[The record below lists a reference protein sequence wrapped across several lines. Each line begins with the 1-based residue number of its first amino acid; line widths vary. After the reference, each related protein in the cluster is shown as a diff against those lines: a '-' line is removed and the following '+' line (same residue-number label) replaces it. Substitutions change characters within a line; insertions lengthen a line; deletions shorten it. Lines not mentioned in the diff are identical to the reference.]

1 MLLQA
6 SCAGARVRRPVWK
19 SYAEISRLIR
29 NGPHHQGPLSN
40 RAHSALCTCTV
51 QTRSF
56 SSSKPLLNETRA
68 QSLPQFLKD
77 YKSSIRFPS
86 PTCSIASLKD
96 AKVGETVFLH
106 GYLGSNRKDMAKGLT
121 FTQLLSTDMATCVQ
135 LISLGKDEN
144 GKEKESHAK
153 LKTLNAHSPI
163 IIRGILKERIPPKDK
178 SETGVE
184 LIANIEVNVDDVQ
197 LLNTMPNALVT
208 GQTAFL
214 PEQRHLQIR
223 MGDDIRKALAFRAKV
238 AQLCRQ
244 RLIGSGFLEIE
255 TPLLFKSTPEGAR
268 EFLVPTRTKG
278 LAYALP
284 QSPQQYKQILMA
296 SGIPKYFQVA
306 RCFRDEDLRADRQ
319 PEFTQL
325 DLEMSFVTGEEV
337 MQQIEGL
344 IKHIWQE
351 MLGWTSP
358 DAQFTRM
365 AYHDAMAQY
374 GSDKPDLRLGME
386 IHRIEY
392 LLPADLILNIGPLHD
407 PIVEVMKLS
416 VSDDARQTQ
425 KFIASFMSSPDA
437 TPFQNNPEGKP
448 GIFVYDTKK
457 PLSGLHAFGF
467 EGAEQVEE
475 MLDLEQ
481 GDLVVLQARKNA
493 PFSGGFTPLGNLR
506 LALHKA
512 ARNEGLIEQPH
523 DFKFLWITDFPLFSP
538 SNDTDPGQGGAA
550 GLSAT
555 HHPFTAPKTP
565 EDVDLLLTDPS
576 AVTAEHYDIVVNGV
590 ELGGGSRR
598 IHDAKVQEYVL
609 RDVLQMSDERLQ
621 DFKHLIQVLSAG
633 CPPHAGLALGFDR
646 LIAVMMGKESVRD
659 VIAFPKSGK
668 GEDMLVKS
676 PNAVTKEQLETYH
689 LQLKE

>member
-1 MLLQA
+1 MLSQA
-6 SCAGARVRRPVWK
+6 SCARARVRHPVLK
-19 SYAEISRLIR
+19 SYAEISRFIR
-29 NGPHHQGPLSN
+29 NGPRRQGQISN
-40 RAHSALCTCTV
+40 HAQSVSKLCTA
-51 QTRSF
+51 QIRSF
-56 SSSKPLLNETRA
+56 SSLKPFRDTTGT
-68 QSLPQFLKD
+68 QPLPQFLEE
-77 YKSSIRFPS
+77 YKSSIRFPP

-96 AKVGETVFLH
+96 AKVGETVVLH

-121 FTQLLSTDMATCVQ
+121 FAQLLSNDMATCVQ
-135 LISLGKDEN
+135 IISLGKDEN
-144 GKEKESHAK
+144 GNEKESHAK
-153 LKTLNAHSPI
+153 LKTLNSHSPVI
-163 IIRGILKERIPPKDK
+163 IGGILKERIPPKDK
-178 SETGVE
+178 PDTGVE
-184 LIANIEVNVDDVQ
+184 LITNVEVNIDDVQ

-208 GQTAFL
+208 GQTAFP

-244 RLIGSGFLEIE
+244 SLIESGFLEIE

-268 EFLVPTRTKG
+268 EFLVPTRAKG

-325 DLEMSFVTGEEV
+325 DLEMSFVTGEDV

-344 IKHIWQE
+344 IKHLWKE
-351 MLGWTSP
+351 MLGWTSQ
-358 DAQFTRM
+358 DEFARM
-365 AYHDAMAQY
+365 SYHDAMAQY
-374 GSDKPDLRLGME
+374 GSDKPDLRLGMK

-407 PIVEVMKLS
+407 PIVEGIKLS

-425 KFIASFMSSPDA
+425 KFITNFMDSPDA
-437 TPFQNNPEGKP
+437 APFLNNPEGKP
-448 GIFVYDTKK
+448 GVFVYNTKK

-481 GDLVVLQARKNA
+481 GDLVVIQARKNA
-493 PFSGGFTPLGNLR
+493 PFSGGSTPLGNLR

-512 ARNEGLIEQPH
+512 ARNLGMIEQPR
-523 DFKFLWITDFPLFSP
+523 DFKFLWITNFPLFSP

-565 EDVDLLLTDPS
+565 EDVDLLLTDPP
-576 AVTAEHYDIVVNGV
+576 AVIAEHYDIVVNGV

-609 RDVLQMSDERLQ
+609 RDILKMSEERLQ
-621 DFKHLIQVLSAG
+621 DFKHLIHVLNAG
-633 CPPHAGLALGFDR
+633 CPPHAGIALGFDR

-676 PNAVTKEQLETYH
+676 PNAVTKEQLDTYH